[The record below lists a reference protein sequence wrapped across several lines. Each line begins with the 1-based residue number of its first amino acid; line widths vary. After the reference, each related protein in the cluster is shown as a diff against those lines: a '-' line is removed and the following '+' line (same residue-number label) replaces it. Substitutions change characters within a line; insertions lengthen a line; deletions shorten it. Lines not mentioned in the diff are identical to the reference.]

1 VKQQVLTR
9 DPSNDVARFREAD
22 GRGTS
27 SLVCV
32 ATRLSYASPLR
43 VTRWACGCGAH
54 PSRVEHVRRVWST
67 SVACGAHPSRVGL
80 AKRRQKSTVERSK
93 KTISS
98 RGPTKDGGTVTK
110 RPSRHREG
118 RYPVISDIE
127 SLQRV
132 QLPERH
138 GQLARQTPLRAYQ
151 SSTASLAVPGH
162 QQLPDGVTR
171 SHAQLTHAS
180 MDANRDRVAVRVS
193 VSCRVPRNR
202 NQGLGLRA

>member
-67 SVACGAHPSRVGL
+67 SVACGARKAATEVYSRAIKKDNLIKGSN
-80 AKRRQKSTVERSK
+80 KRRWHRHEAPLATPGGSLPSNLRHWKST
-93 KTISS
+93 
-98 RGPTKDGGTVTK
+98 
-110 RPSRHREG
+110 
-118 RYPVISDIE
+118 
-127 SLQRV
+127 
-132 QLPERH
+132 
-138 GQLARQTPLRAYQ
+138 
-151 SSTASLAVPGH
+151 
-162 QQLPDGVTR
+162 TR
-171 SHAQLTHAS
+171 SAAWAPRAARPPDPAQ
-180 MDANRDRVAVRVS
+180 S
-193 VSCRVPRNR
+193 VSIFNSLLGRSGPPAAARRRHPFPRSAHTRVNGRE
-202 NQGLGLRA
+202 QG